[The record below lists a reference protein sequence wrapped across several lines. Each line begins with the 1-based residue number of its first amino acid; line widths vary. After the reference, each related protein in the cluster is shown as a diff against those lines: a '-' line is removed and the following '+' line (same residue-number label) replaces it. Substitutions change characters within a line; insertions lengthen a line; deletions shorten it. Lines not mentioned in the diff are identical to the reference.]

1 VDEEVDE
8 GAGGSAW
15 PRTAGVGFPNGIRDK
30 ANDSEERKTAD
41 VKMKRKKKERK
52 VYTDCRD
59 IVGSHAKRSKW
70 KKKKT
75 ESTSTSR
82 EGPGGEDGRVEPR
95 ERKVKGVG
103 EKDAAGR
110 SRTAPVSQRWG
121 VAAG

>member
-82 EGPGGEDGRVEPR
+82 RRPSYGRAIKAVDGIWTGEGSRGRGVKTGGSSL
-95 ERKVKGVG
+95 VKG
-103 EKDAAGR
+103 K
-110 SRTAPVSQRWG
+110 
-121 VAAG
+121 